1 MPTPESPTPTPI
13 PDVSLAASS
22 RFVAA
27 SGFVVDEVTEASVRG
42 HVEFGPEHHTPWG
55 VVHGGVYATIIESA
69 ASIGASYAVRERGEF
84 SVGLHNGTD
93 FIRPATAGSA
103 QVEAAALHQGQ
114 GQQLWDVVIS
124 AIDTGKTIARGQVR
138 LQNVPAP
145 SS

>member
-1 MPTPESPTPTPI
+1 MSNSESPSPTPI
-13 PDVSLAASS
+13 PDVSLEASS
-22 RFVAA
+22 QFVAA
-27 SGFVVDEVTEASVRG
+27 SGFVVDEVAETSVRG
-42 HVEFGPEHHTPWG
+42 HVELGPEHHTPWG

-103 QVEAAALHQGQ
+103 HVEATALHQGK

-124 AIDTGKTIARGQVR
+124 AAESGKTIARGQVR

-145 SS
+145 SA

>member
-1 MPTPESPTPTPI
+1 MSDHETPVSAAI
-13 PDVSLAASS
+13 PDVSLESSS

-27 SGFVVDEVTEASVRG
+27 SGFIVDEVTDTTVRG
-42 HVEFGPEHHTPWG
+42 HVEFGPDHHTPWG

-103 QVEAAALHQGQ
+103 QVEAAALHQGR
-114 GQQLWDVVIS
+114 GQQLWDVVI
-124 AIDTGKTIARGQVR
+124 AAADTGKTIARGQVR
-138 LQNVPAP
+138 LQNVPFP
-145 SS
+145 SA

>member
-1 MPTPESPTPTPI
+1 MSGNESVQPVDI
-13 PDVSLAASS
+13 PDVSLEASS

-27 SGFVVDEVTEASVRG
+27 SGFVVDDVSETAVRG
-42 HVEFGPEHHTPWG
+42 HVEFGPDHHTPWG

-69 ASIGASYAVRERGEF
+69 ASIGASFAVRERGEF

-93 FIRPATAGSA
+93 FIRPATAGPA
-103 QVEAAALHQGQ
+103 NVEAVALHQGK

-124 AIDTGKTIARGQVR
+124 AADSGKTIARGQVR

-145 SS
+145 SK